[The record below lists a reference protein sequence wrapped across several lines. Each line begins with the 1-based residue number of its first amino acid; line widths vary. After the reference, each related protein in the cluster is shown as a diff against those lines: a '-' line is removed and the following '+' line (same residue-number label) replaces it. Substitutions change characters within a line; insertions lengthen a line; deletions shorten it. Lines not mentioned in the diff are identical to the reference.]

1 MYVSNRNWLGRVP
14 MTLNGPAALRRKSN
28 KLLLFFAD
36 SLTNSLSSVLIHSV
50 ISACFS
56 AASVSLPSLESVVKF
71 KSRTLLVKS

>member
-1 MYVSNRNWLGRVP
+1 MICDLKGVNVSIQKKLVGTPNVP
-14 MTLNGPAALRRKSN
+14 KRSGGPAIAAAALRRKSN

-56 AASVSLPSLESVVKF
+56 AA
-71 KSRTLLVKS
+71 